1 MSGINLLQYIKEEA
15 SLKQKEITMIVSRLR
30 AKETR
35 LEEKFGGEWTFVGF
49 GNHYNQGIELLINP
63 STKKGKLPRI
73 FSNSKV
79 TPTMEYYFGVVT
91 EPKYVCK
98 VGDFYQEVT
107 EARAIELVGTDII
120 ENYKSQ
126 FQYWQTKTEITT
138 MLNKVKQDLIDSK
151 KTYQGGEN
159 HRSIPV
165 YTVDPSIKF

>member
-1 MSGINLLQYIKEEA
+1 
-15 SLKQKEITMIVSRLR
+15 MIVSRLR

-49 GNHYNQGIELLINP
+49 GANYNQGVEIVINP
-63 STKKGKLPRI
+63 STKKVKMPRL
-73 FSNSKV
+73 FSNRKV
-79 TPTMEYYFGVVT
+79 TPTMEYYFGVIA

-98 VGDFYQEVT
+98 VGDFYQEVA
-107 EARAIELVGTDII
+107 EERAIELVGTDIV

-126 FQYWQTKTEITT
+126 FQYWQTKTEIVA
-138 MLNKVKQDLIDSK
+138 MFNKVKQDLIDSK